1 MTLRADSSV
10 AELPLFQGEDGGAIP
25 TSALHNLKG
34 WIVERCLRKHIESF
48 IEKWHYSKSINGCT
62 TSYCYRMFDA
72 NKIMVGAMFYGPMA
86 MAGQYKRFSENNND
100 VIELRR
106 LCCIDGTPKNAE
118 SFFISKSLKMLAK
131 DWNKNGIVV
140 SYSDME
146 YGHSGVIYRAANFE
160 CLGKSNGAKVIF
172 WNGKKYHDK
181 SLRAKYNGKI
191 KPFALKLKLALQ
203 SGDAIIK
210 NTAGKYTFIYKLNR
224 SSVNNKRKENNHAIR

>member
-25 TSALHNLKG
+25 TSALHNLNG
-34 WIVERCLRKHIESF
+34 WFIERCLRNHIEQF

-72 NKIMVGAMFYGPMA
+72 NKLMVGAIFYGPMA
-86 MAGQYKRFSENNND
+86 MAGQYKRFSNNPND

-118 SFFISKSLKMLAK
+118 SFFISKSLKLLSR

-140 SYSDME
+140 SYSDKE
-146 YGHSGVIYRAANFE
+146 YGHHGTIYKASNFE
-160 CLGKSNGAKVIF
+160 YIGDIPGAKVII

-181 SLRAKYNGKI
+181 SLRAKHNGVL
-191 KPFALKLKLALQ
+191 KPFAIKLNNAIKN
-203 SGDAIIK
+203 GDAIFK
-210 NTAGKYTFIYKLNR
+210 KTEGKCTFVYKLNR
-224 SSVNNKRKENNHAIR
+224 SSLVNNKNKGE